1 MKVSMKVNGIERG
14 GDVEPRVLLVDFL
27 RTNLRQTGTH
37 IGCDTSSCGA
47 CTVLLDGE
55 PVKSCTLLAVQV
67 QGRSI
72 TTVEGLASGATLS
85 PMQAG
90 FHEEHG
96 LQCGFCTP
104 GMMLVGT
111 ALLERNPNPTEDE
124 IRTPPRRRPPHRPPS
139 ARLRARSRAM
149 AVHMHGRIGESIKR
163 KEDGRFLRGKGNY
176 LDDFVLPDM
185 LHMAILR
192 SPHAHARIKS
202 VDTSAA
208 SSMPGVIAVVTG
220 DLMAQ
225 HKLAW
230 MPTLSG
236 DTQAVLATDKV
247 RFQGQEVAAVI
258 AETKYQAEDA
268 RDAILIDYEVLPA
281 IISPDQAK
289 QPGAALIRD
298 EKEGQTDN
306 HIYHWESGDKATT
319 QAAFA
324 KAHKVVRLHTFYPR
338 CHPSPLETCGC
349 IADVNPAT
357 GKATIYMTS
366 QAPHAI
372 RTVFA
377 LVTGL
382 PEHQI
387 RIVSPDIG
395 GGFGNKVPVYPGYVV
410 ATAASL
416 LIGRPVKWVED
427 RTENLISTGFAR
439 DFHMT
444 GDLAVDDKGKMLA
457 LRVHLDSDNGAFFSD
472 AQPSKFKAGLFHI
485 VTGSYDIPTAH
496 VTADGYYT
504 NKAPGGVAFR
514 CSFRVTEASYL
525 IERLVTNAAIELGI
539 DQAEFRKQNFIKPE
553 QFPYTS
559 ATGWVYD
566 SGDYPK
572 AMDVALQK
580 LGYDELRKDVEARR
594 KKGEVTGIGIA
605 SFTEVVGA
613 GHGAEFD
620 ILGLRMFDSAELRIH
635 PTGKAMLR
643 MGTKSQGQGHETTYA
658 QIVCE
663 ELGIPAADVAVEEGD
678 TDTAPYGLGTY
689 ASRSTPVSGAAT
701 AMVSRKIRE
710 KARKIAS
717 HLLEA
722 DEADLEWENG
732 KFYVKGTPAR
742 AKTIQE
748 IAFAAYTNLPEGLE
762 PGLEGVH
769 YYDPPN
775 MTYPF
780 GTYAVMVDIDK
791 GTGQVKVKR
800 MVAVDDCGVRI
811 NPMIVEGQI
820 HGGLTE
826 GFGIAFMELITFD
839 SEGNCIGSNF
849 MDYLLPTAW
858 ETPKFELGETTTP
871 SPHHPLGAKG
881 VGESATVGSPAA
893 YVNAVIDALSPYGIT
908 NIDMPIGPD
917 KVWAALRK
925 AGVTE

>member
-1 MKVSMKVNGIERG
+1 MA
-14 GDVEPRVLLVDFL
+14 
-27 RTNLRQTGTH
+27 TQT
-37 IGCDTSSCGA
+37 
-47 CTVLLDGE
+47 
-55 PVKSCTLLAVQV
+55 
-67 QGRSI
+67 
-72 TTVEGLASGATLS
+72 
-85 PMQAG
+85 
-90 FHEEHG
+90 
-96 LQCGFCTP
+96 
-104 GMMLVGT
+104 
-111 ALLERNPNPTEDE
+111 
-124 IRTPPRRRPPHRPPS
+124 
-139 ARLRARSRAM
+139 
-149 AVHMHGRIGESIKR
+149 HMHGRIGESIKR
-163 KEDGRFLRGKGNY
+163 VEDARFIRGKGNY
-176 LDDFVLPDM
+176 LDDIELPGM

-192 SPHAHARIKS
+192 SPHAHARINS
-202 VDTSAA
+202 VDTAAA

-220 DLMAQ
+220 ELMAQ

-230 MPTLSG
+230 MPTLSY

-268 RDAILIDYEVLPA
+268 RDAIVVDYDVLPA
-281 IISPDQAK
+281 VTSPQQAK
-289 QPGAALIRD
+289 EAGAALIRD
-298 EKEGQTDN
+298 DKEGQKDN
-306 HIYHWESGDKATT
+306 HIYHWESGDQATT

-324 KAHKVVRLHTFYPR
+324 NADKVVRLHTFYPR
-338 CHPSPLETCGC
+338 CHPAPLETCGC
-349 IADVNPAT
+349 IADVNGAT
-357 GKATIYMTS
+357 GKATVYMTS

-382 PEHQI
+382 PEQNI
-387 RIVSPDIG
+387 RVISPDIG

-444 GDLAVDDKGKMLA
+444 GDLAVDKDGKMLA
-457 LRVHLDSDNGAFFSD
+457 LRVHLDSDNGAFYSD

-525 IERLVTNAAIELGI
+525 IERLVTNAAIELGM
-539 DQAEFRKQNFIKPE
+539 DQAEFRMKNFIQPE
-553 QFPYTS
+553 QFPYQS
-559 ATGWVYD
+559 ATGWIYD

-572 AMDVALQK
+572 AMNVALEK

-594 KKGEVTGIGIA
+594 KKGEITGIGVA

-613 GHGAEFD
+613 GHGADFD
-620 ILGLRMFDSAELRIH
+620 ILGLRMFDSAELRVH

-643 MGTKSQGQGHETTYA
+643 MGTKSQGQGHETTFA
-658 QIVCE
+658 QIVTE
-663 ELGIPAADVAVEEGD
+663 ELGIPAADIAVEEGD

-689 ASRSTPVSGAAT
+689 ASRSTPVAGAAT
-701 AMVSRKIRE
+701 AMVARKLRD
-710 KARKIAS
+710 KAKKIAS

-722 DEADLEWENG
+722 AEEDLDWENG
-732 KFYVKGTPAR
+732 KFYVKGSPDK

-748 IAFAAYTNLPEGLE
+748 IAFAAYTNLPEGME
-762 PGLEGVH
+762 AGLEGVH

-780 GTYAVMVDIDK
+780 GTYAVVVDVDK
-791 GTGQVKVKR
+791 GTGQIKVRR

-839 SEGNCIGSNF
+839 AEGNCIGSSF
-849 MDYLLPTAW
+849 TDYLLPTAW
-858 ETPKFELGETTTP
+858 ETPSFELGETVTP

-893 YVNAVIDALSPYGIT
+893 YVNAVIDALSPYGVT
-908 NIDMPIGPD
+908 NIDMPVTSD
-917 KVWAALRK
+917 KVWAALRA
-925 AGVTE
+925 AGVNE

>member
-1 MKVSMKVNGIERG
+1 
-14 GDVEPRVLLVDFL
+14 
-27 RTNLRQTGTH
+27 
-37 IGCDTSSCGA
+37 
-47 CTVLLDGE
+47 
-55 PVKSCTLLAVQV
+55 
-67 QGRSI
+67 
-72 TTVEGLASGATLS
+72 
-85 PMQAG
+85 
-90 FHEEHG
+90 
-96 LQCGFCTP
+96 
-104 GMMLVGT
+104 
-111 ALLERNPNPTEDE
+111 
-124 IRTPPRRRPPHRPPS
+124 
-139 ARLRARSRAM
+139 M
-149 AVHMHGRIGESIKR
+149 AVLMHGRIGESIKR

-202 VDTSAA
+202 VDTTAA
-208 SSMPGVIAVVTG
+208 SAMPGVIAVVTG
-220 DLMAQ
+220 ELMAQ

-247 RFQGQEVAAVI
+247 RFQGQEVAAVV

-268 RDAILIDYEVLPA
+268 RDAIVVEYEILPA
-281 IISPDQAK
+281 VISPDGAK
-289 QPGAALIRD
+289 AAGAALIRD
-298 EKEGQTDN
+298 EKEGQKDN
-306 HIYHWESGDKATT
+306 HIYHWESGDKAKT

-324 KAHKVVRLHTFYPR
+324 KAHKVVRLQTFYPR
-338 CHPSPLETCGC
+338 CHPAPLETCGC
-349 IADVNPAT
+349 IADVNGAT

-382 PEHQI
+382 PEQQI
-387 RIVSPDIG
+387 RIISPDIG

-457 LRVHLDSDNGAFFSD
+457 LRVHLDSDNGAFFAD

-539 DQAEFRKQNFIKPE
+539 DQAEFRKKNFIKPE
-553 QFPYTS
+553 QFPYHS

-572 AMDVALQK
+572 AMDVALEK
-580 LGYDELRKDVEARR
+580 LGYTELRKDVEARR
-594 KKGEVTGIGIA
+594 RKGEVTGIGIA

-643 MGTKSQGQGHETTYA
+643 MGTKSQGQGHETTFA
-658 QIVCE
+658 QIVTE

-689 ASRSTPVSGAAT
+689 ASRSTPVAGAAT

-722 DEADLEWENG
+722 AEEDLEWEVG
-732 KFYVKGTPAR
+732 KFYVKGSPDR
-742 AKTIQE
+742 SKTIQD
-748 IAFAAYTNLPEGLE
+748 IAFAAYTNLPVGMEA
-762 PGLEGVH
+762 GLEGVH

-780 GTYAVMVDIDK
+780 GTYAVVVDVDK
-791 GTGQVKVKR
+791 GTGQVKVRR

-858 ETPKFELGETTTP
+858 ETPKFELGETVTP

-917 KVWAALRK
+917 KVWAALRSK
-925 AGVTE
+925 GVTE

>member
-1 MKVSMKVNGIERG
+1 M
-14 GDVEPRVLLVDFL
+14 
-27 RTNLRQTGTH
+27 
-37 IGCDTSSCGA
+37 SS
-47 CTVLLDGE
+47 T
-55 PVKSCTLLAVQV
+55 
-67 QGRSI
+67 
-72 TTVEGLASGATLS
+72 
-85 PMQAG
+85 M
-90 FHEEHG
+90 
-96 LQCGFCTP
+96 
-104 GMMLVGT
+104 
-111 ALLERNPNPTEDE
+111 
-124 IRTPPRRRPPHRPPS
+124 
-139 ARLRARSRAM
+139 
-149 AVHMHGRIGESIKR
+149 HMHGGIGESIKR

-176 LDDFVLPDM
+176 IDDLTLPGM

-208 SSMPGVIAVVTG
+208 AAKPGVIAVVTG
-220 DLMAQ
+220 ELMAQ

-230 MPTLSG
+230 MPTLSY

-268 RDAILIDYEVLPA
+268 RDSIEVDYEVLRA
-281 IISPDQAK
+281 VISPDGAK
-289 QPGAALIRD
+289 AEGAPLIRD
-298 EKEGQTDN
+298 EKEGQKDN
-306 HIYHWESGDKATT
+306 HIYHWESGDKAKT

-324 KAHKVVRLHTFYPR
+324 KAAKVVRLHTFYPR
-338 CHPSPLETCGC
+338 CHPAPLETCGC
-349 IADVNPAT
+349 VADVNPAT

-382 PEHQI
+382 PEQNI
-387 RIVSPDIG
+387 RVISPDIG

-416 LIGRPVKWVED
+416 LIGRPVKWIED

-439 DFHMT
+439 DYHMT
-444 GDLAVDDKGKMLA
+444 GDLAVDDKGKMTA

-496 VTADGYYT
+496 ITADGYYT
-504 NKAPGGVAFR
+504 NKAPGGVAYR

-525 IERLVTNAAIELGI
+525 IERLVTNAALELGI
-539 DQAEFRKQNFIKPE
+539 DQAEFRQKNFIQPE

-559 ATGWVYD
+559 ATGWIYD

-572 AMDVALQK
+572 AMDVALDK
-580 LGYDELRKDVEARR
+580 LGYAELKKDVEARR

-613 GHGAEFD
+613 GHGADFD
-620 ILGLRMFDSAELRIH
+620 ILGLRMFDSAELRVH
-635 PTGKAMLR
+635 PTGKALLR
-643 MGTKSQGQGHETTYA
+643 MGTKSQGQGHETTFA
-658 QIVCE
+658 QIVAE
-663 ELGIPAADVAVEEGD
+663 ELGIPASDVAVEEGD

-689 ASRSTPVSGAAT
+689 ASRSTPVAGAAT
-701 AMVSRKIRE
+701 AMVSRKLRE
-710 KARKIAS
+710 KARLIAA

-722 DEADLEWENG
+722 ADEDLAWERG
-732 KFYVKGTPAR
+732 KFYVKGSPDR

-748 IAFAAYTNLPEGLE
+748 IAFAAYSNLPEGME
-762 PGLEGVH
+762 AGLEGVH

-780 GTYAVMVDIDK
+780 GTYAVVVDVDK

-839 SEGNCIGSNF
+839 ADGNCIGSNF

-858 ETPKFELGETTTP
+858 ETPKFEMGETVTP

-908 NIDMPIGPD
+908 NIDMPVTSD
-917 KVWAALRK
+917 KVWAALRSK
-925 AGVTE
+925 GVME